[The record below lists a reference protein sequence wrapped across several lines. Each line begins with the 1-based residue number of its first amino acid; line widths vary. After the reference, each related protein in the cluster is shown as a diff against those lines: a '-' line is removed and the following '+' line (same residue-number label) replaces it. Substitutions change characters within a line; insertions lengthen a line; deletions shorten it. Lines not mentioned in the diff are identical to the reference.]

1 MSVILKK
8 VHTLADDRLQK
19 LDDDVQFVIT
29 SKLIDDRITIFP
41 LETIDGRKSTD
52 VGYSLTQI
60 GAVALAMDLLGQ
72 TLIATDDGVLDSL
85 LDQVKKSA
93 AAKRAS

>member
-8 VHTLADDRLQK
+8 VHTPADDRLQK